1 MRINTINNAFL
12 VARSIGETS
21 SSARNPPTYSGHEV
35 ANTAKKLSR
44 PSPIADR
51 RICFKHVHAIF
62 NLSSRGFAPS
72 GKLYHLPRK
81 SRIFAFPDSDAKIGR
96 AEEFFPRFEN
106 TLSLSSLSLF
116 EKSFNIE
123 TMDDDPLVHSS
134 SRRTNI
140 REFHDICRI
149 KGAVLS
155 DTRRLFA
162 SRRVRAAKAKWFSLG
177 LRRRRRLPSISPSPF
192 FGVLNPNRA
201 SPISSYGS
209 SLSRFR
215 LRSQPKGGEKASRC
229 LRRTFTPPPR
239 LEAGIAVSFELRC
252 ILVEK
257 GRKKRRGK
265 RREVDFDRISARYLL
280 PPSLLYGKK
289 DERKTS
295 IPAISKRATFAKSPS
310 SRLFGLP
317 PPPPPSRPRCISM
330 HLRRERERER
340 APGCNNIP
348 FSPPLTYFYFIR
360 HSRHE
365 QGRIPV
371 RGARDQ

>member
-12 VARSIGETS
+12 VARSIGETP

-96 AEEFFPRFEN
+96 AEGFFPRFEN

-265 RREVDFDRISARYLL
+265 RREVDFVFRSNFCEIPSPSL
-280 PPSLLYGKK
+280 PPLWEKRRTKNFDPRDIETRYVR
-289 DERKTS
+289 E
-295 IPAISKRATFAKSPS
+295 IPEFSPFRAS
-310 SRLFGLP
+310 SSSSSFEATLHFNALEE
-317 PPPPPSRPRCISM
+317 
-330 HLRRERERER
+330 REREREPR
-340 APGCNNIP
+340 VATISL
-348 FSPPLTYFYFIR
+348 SPPL
-360 HSRHE
+360 
-365 QGRIPV
+365 
-371 RGARDQ
+371 

>member
-12 VARSIGETS
+12 VARSIGETP

-96 AEEFFPRFEN
+96 AEGFFPRFEN

-177 LRRRRRLPSISPSPF
+177 RRRLPSISPSPF

-215 LRSQPKGGEKASRC
+215 LRSQPKGGGKGVAMFAPNLHSSS
-229 LRRTFTPPPR
+229 PPR
-239 LEAGIAVSFELRC
+239 GRDSSILR
-252 ILVEK
+252 ITMYPRGE
-257 GRKKRRGK
+257 GEEEKKREEERG
-265 RREVDFDRISARYLL
+265 RFRISIEFLRDTFSL
-280 PPSLLYGKK
+280 PPSSMGKK
-289 DERKTS
+289 TNEKLRS
-295 IPAISKRATFAKSPS
+295 PRYRNALRSRNPRVLTFSGF
-310 SRLFGLP
+310 LLLLL
-317 PPPPPSRPRCISM
+317 
-330 HLRRERERER
+330 LRGHV
-340 APGCNNIP
+340 AFQC
-348 FSPPLTYFYFIR
+348 T
-360 HSRHE
+360 
-365 QGRIPV
+365 
-371 RGARDQ
+371 